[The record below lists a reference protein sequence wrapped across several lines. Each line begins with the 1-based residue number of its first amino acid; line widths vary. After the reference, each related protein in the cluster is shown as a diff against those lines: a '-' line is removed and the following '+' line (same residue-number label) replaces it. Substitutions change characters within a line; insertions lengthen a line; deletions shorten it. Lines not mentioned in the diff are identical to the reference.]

1 MFSVQSVLGFILGF
15 AAAVFVLILCAPI
28 IWRRALFLAQK
39 VVRTELPLSLKE
51 VEADRDFLRARHAV
65 IVCRLQEELA
75 QERQEDYARK
85 LALSQARERLQQI
98 DAMEAQDKA
107 RRAELEKRDKKI
119 AGLEEI
125 CRNLREKADKALQ
138 LKKADVAE
146 FRRQIKI
153 IAAQTAGFI
162 ATEEGENS
170 PILHFVAPVE
180 KAETAKAGAGGKPGL
195 RAALRTIKGED
206 KPVLDKDLAAAIYT
220 EAQRAA
226 AHRRAKVE
234 NNSEVKAE
242 SVLLPAAAANILPV
256 AKAESEAQL
265 PAAAAKPAGSKIKSG
280 KKKAGFSGTA
290 KIPKTRS
297 RLKAETVGSRENS

>member
-75 QERQEDYARK
+75 QERREDYARK

-98 DAMEAQDKA
+98 DAMAAQDKA

-119 AGLEEI
+119 AGLEET
-125 CRNLREKADKALQ
+125 CRNLQEKADKALP
-138 LKKADVAE
+138 LKKADLAE

-162 ATEEGENS
+162 AAEEGENS
-170 PILHFVAPVE
+170 PVLHFVAPAE
-180 KAETAKAGAGGKPGL
+180 EAETAKAAAAAGGKPGR
-195 RAALRTIKGED
+195 RAALRTVKAGD
-206 KPVLDKDLAAAIYT
+206 KPALAKNLAAAIY
-220 EAQRAA
+220 EQAQLVAA
-226 AHRRAKVE
+226 KSPVKTA
-234 NNSEVKAE
+234 NSGEEKETSA
-242 SVLLPAAAANILPV
+242 LLPAAANILPV
-256 AKAESEAQL
+256 AKAEGEAQ
-265 PAAAAKPAGSKIKSG
+265 PPAAAKPAGSKIKNS
-280 KKKAGFSGTA
+280 KKKAGFSDTA
-290 KIPKTRS
+290 KIAKTRS
-297 RLKAETVGSRENS
+297 RLKAETAGSRENS